1 MALSKGDPE
10 KELLNRISVGDED
23 AFRII
28 FDRYRDS
35 IYIFSKYLTRSEFL
49 AEEIT
54 QEVFLKIWRY
64 RKNLAAVDFFQ
75 AYLKT
80 TARNV
85 YSHYID
91 RMMHE
96 RIILKK
102 LGSSLPGSENS
113 TEHDVDGRALQQLLK
128 KAINEL
134 SPQQK
139 KVYLMHKQQGLSY
152 NEVAEELKL
161 SLFTIKEHMRMAMAN
176 IRSYIRQHS
185 DLPAFLTMIILL
197 KK

>member
-1 MALSKGDPE
+1 MAQSKDDPE
-10 KELLNRISVGDED
+10 KELLNRLSVGDEN

-28 FDRYRDS
+28 FDQYRDQ
-35 IYIFSKYLTRSEFL
+35 IYVFSKYLTRSEFL

-54 QEVFLKIWRY
+54 QEVFVKIWRY
-64 RKNLAAVDFFQ
+64 RKNLASVDFFPT
-75 AYLKT
+75 YLKT
-80 TARNV
+80 IAKNV
-85 YSHYID
+85 FNHYID
-91 RMMHE
+91 RMAHE
-96 RIILKK
+96 KIILRNIRFRN
-102 LGSSLPGSENS
+102 PGSANS

-128 KAINEL
+128 KAINQL

-152 NEVAEELKL
+152 NQVAEELHL

-176 IRSYIRQHS
+176 IRNYIRQHS
-185 DLPAFLTMIILL
+185 DLPALLAMIILL